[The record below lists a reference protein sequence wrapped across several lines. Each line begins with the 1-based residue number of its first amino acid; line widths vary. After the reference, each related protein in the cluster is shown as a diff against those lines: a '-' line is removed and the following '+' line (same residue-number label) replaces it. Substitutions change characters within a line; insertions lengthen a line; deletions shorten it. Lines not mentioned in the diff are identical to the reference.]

1 MNILFV
7 VAHPDDEALGGGAF
21 IFKRSCQGDEVSV
34 LTLSAHSPT
43 RPDSLKKEQ
52 AESHAIMG
60 VARTYNAN
68 YETMKFG
75 TYDRYEMVRGIED
88 VIKETEPDIIVT
100 HNPYDVHNDHKITS
114 ALVREAARLPQR
126 GTGYSKPL
134 TALLYMEV
142 LSSTEWSY
150 ENGFA
155 PNAFF
160 PVSEEALKKKAQAI
174 DCYQQVIRP
183 SPHPRNGETIKSLA
197 RYRGCQCGAEY
208 AEAFMCAY
216 LNVGA
221 AAR

>member
-21 IFKRSCQGDEVSV
+21 IFKRSCRGDEVSV

-100 HNPYDVHNDHKITS
+100 HNPYDVHPEPAHHAMGGLADEFDEWERRHGVTLELLRYFDRID
-114 ALVREAARLPQR
+114 
-126 GTGYSKPL
+126 GY
-134 TALLYMEV
+134 
-142 LSSTEWSY
+142 
-150 ENGFA
+150 
-155 PNAFF
+155 
-160 PVSEEALKKKAQAI
+160 
-174 DCYQQVIRP
+174 
-183 SPHPRNGETIKSLA
+183 
-197 RYRGCQCGAEY
+197 
-208 AEAFMCAY
+208 
-216 LNVGA
+216 
-221 AAR
+221 